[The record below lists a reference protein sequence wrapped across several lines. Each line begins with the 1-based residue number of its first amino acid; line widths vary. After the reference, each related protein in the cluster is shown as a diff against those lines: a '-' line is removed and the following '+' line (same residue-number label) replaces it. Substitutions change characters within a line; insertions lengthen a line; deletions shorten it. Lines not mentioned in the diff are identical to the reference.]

1 MAFKD
6 ILVHVDSGRSC
17 ERRLKIA
24 AMLAQSQD
32 GHVIALNVRTRP
44 NLPQVIRSQYGAQ
57 IDRIRD
63 SMNAEAARAA
73 RASFDAIQ
81 PSYGVTT
88 EWRDIDGRLDDSV
101 ALHARYADVTV
112 IGQGDGGE
120 DGERPLA
127 DALILGVGRPV
138 IVVPGVGAFATIG
151 ERVLVAWNGS
161 REATRA
167 VHDALPILRKAKLA
181 HVIAVN
187 PEGGMA
193 GHGDIPGADIC
204 LHLSRHGVNA
214 VCEHIKSEDL
224 NVGQMLLSRA
234 ADESADLIVM
244 GAYGRSRLRELVL
257 GGATRHLL
265 RHMTVPVLMSH

>member
-1 MAFKD
+1 MAYKD
-6 ILVHVDSGRSC
+6 ILVHVDNTPHSKL
-17 ERRLKIA
+17 RLGLA
-24 AMLAQSQD
+24 AKLAQAQD
-32 GHVIALNVRTRP
+32 AHVIALNVRTRP
-44 NLPQVIRSQYGAQ
+44 VLPQFITAQYGPQ
-57 IDRIRD
+57 IERIRD
-63 SMNAEAARAA
+63 EFNAEAAREA
-73 RASFDAIQ
+73 RAVFDSIQ
-81 PSYGVTT
+81 PSHGVTT
-88 EWRDIDGRLDDSV
+88 EWRDVDGSLVESV

-112 IGQGDGGE
+112 IGQSENDE
-120 DGERPLA
+120 GERPLP
-127 DALILGVGRPV
+127 DALVMDVGRPV
-138 IVVPGVGAFATIG
+138 LVVPYAGSFDTIG

-167 VHDALPILRKAKLA
+167 VHDALPILKKAKLA

-187 PEGGMA
+187 PSGGMA
-193 GHGDIPGADIC
+193 GHGDVPGADIC

-224 NVGQMLLSRA
+224 NVGEMLLSRA